1 MANNKKDWPVIV
13 GECYHCKEVK
23 NLIQRTKHRNNI
35 CEDCMRER
43 QKEYNRKEAQKD
55 ERRREGVNGRFPYP
69 LQGWEYYG
77 QKFRALA
84 KELKDKDR
92 EESIEIIRRNL
103 DAVLE
108 NKEVMDWIW
117 TNDAGERKEEQIQRG
132 KARQRRDEYIDTR
145 NMNWDDYERGGWGE
159 PEDS

>member
-1 MANNKKDWPVIV
+1 MANNKKEWPVIV
-13 GECYHCKEVK
+13 GECIHCNEVK

-35 CEDCMRER
+35 CEDCTRER
-43 QKEYNRKEAQKD
+43 QREYNRKEAEKD
-55 ERRREGVNGRFPYP
+55 ERRREGINGRFPYP

-77 QKFRALA
+77 KKLNSIA

-92 EESIEIIRRNL
+92 EESIVIIRRNL

-117 TNDAGERKEEQIQRG
+117 MQDAGERKEEQKKRG
-132 KARQRRDEYIDTR
+132 EARRRKNDYIDTR
-145 NMNWDDYERGGWGE
+145 HIDWDDFETMGFGGE
-159 PEDS
+159 EDD